1 MDRKYIILIFTI
13 IVLACVVIG
22 LTIELQQAKNK
33 KPAVNNTTNN
43 TTVTV
48 ESINN
53 ETVQDSNNQQ
63 SNSNNKASEKSST
76 SANKESQSGMPEE
89 TQKIYAAREKAAQ
102 DGIPMYEYTQSPE
115 LVEKYQSMV

>member
-1 MDRKYIILIFTI
+1 MDRKYIILIFII
-13 IVLACVVIG
+13 IVLACVMIG

-76 SANKESQSGMPEE
+76 SANKESESGMPEE
-89 TQKIYAAREKAAQ
+89 TRKIYAAREKAAQ

>member
-53 ETVQDSNNQQ
+53 DTVQDSNNQQ

-76 SANKESQSGMPEE
+76 SANKESESGMPEE
-89 TQKIYAAREKAAQ
+89 TRKIYAAREKAAQ

>member
-76 SANKESQSGMPEE
+76 SANKESESGMPEE
-89 TQKIYAAREKAAQ
+89 TRKIYAARETAAQ

-115 LVEKYQSMV
+115 LGEKYQSMV